1 MINSKLIIFDFEVF
15 KYDCLL
21 GAKILDGEKK
31 TLIQTWDLNEIK
43 QIYANNTDAIW
54 IGHNNGGY
62 DNFILQAVVNGMNEE
77 QIKHVSDLIVADNQ
91 RYHQLKIKLHYY
103 DLMTNHWVS
112 LKTLEAYFGKNISE
126 TEVDFNL
133 QRKLTKEEKLS
144 TESYNRDDLDQT
156 ELDFTHQLS
165 AFNLRLDTIKEF
177 GLPMSCLNV
186 SGTRLAEEVLGAKK
200 VPGIQNWV
208 VKPHIYP
215 QLQVQN
221 EEVKR
226 FFLNDEFRTGK
237 NVFITLCGAEHK
249 LGAGGIHA
257 ALKKYHTDHALYF
270 DVSGYYNLVM
280 INYDLLP
287 RSIPEE
293 GKQKYKQMYIDQL
306 EMKNTGDPRRGSY
319 KTILLS
325 VFGAMMNEHCRF
337 YDPYNGLLVTMTG
350 QIFLVDLLEK
360 LEGKVRVIQSNTD
373 GIIVEPFDWN
383 DKDEIIAIVDSWCER
398 TGFVIKPKEIFDIY
412 QRDVNCY
419 MYRDSK
425 GEIQTLGEAVK
436 DYGKWEWPF
445 WKESYNSKEPVIIP
459 TCIVNYFMF
468 GKKPEEIV
476 KENMNNLRMF
486 QYICKKLS
494 YSWVEFEKVE
504 LATGNIEAES
514 LQNVNRAFAL
524 KSDEYKGMIY
534 KYKYG
539 ENKKGETVTKRTK
552 VSNLPDSVFVYN
564 DEILSDEAV
573 SVLQTLIDY
582 DYYVKR
588 AYERIEEF
596 ITTPQIK
603 DVLVY
608 E

>member
-1 MINSKLIIFDFEVF
+1 MTEGKIIIFDFEVF
-15 KYDCLL
+15 PHDTLL
-21 GAKILDGEKK
+21 GAKVISDKQS
-31 TLIQTWDLNEIK
+31 TLIQTWDLEEIK
-43 QIYANNTDAIW
+43 AFYYENVDAIW
-54 IGHNNGGY
+54 VGHNNGGY
-62 DNFILQAVVNGMNEE
+62 DNFILQAIVNGFNEE
-77 QIKHVSDLIVADNQ
+77 QVKHVSNLIIEDNQ
-91 RYHQLKIKLHYY
+91 RYHQLRIPLVYY
-103 DLMTNHWVS
+103 DLMQNHYVS
-112 LKTLEAYFGKNISE
+112 LKTLEGYFGKNISE
-126 TEVDFNL
+126 TEVDFNTP
-133 QRKLTKEEKLS
+133 RKLNDKEKRL

-156 ELDFTHQLS
+156 ELDFKHQLA
-165 AFNLRLDTIKEF
+165 AFNLRVDSIKEF
-177 GLPMSCLNV
+177 NLPMSCMNV

-200 VPGIQNWV
+200 TKGIENWV
-208 VKPHIYP
+208 VKPHIYDT
-215 QLQVQN
+215 LQVEN
-221 EEVKR
+221 EEVKQ
-226 FFLNDEFRTGK
+226 FFLNDDFRTGK
-237 NVFITLCGAEHK
+237 NVFVTLCGAEHK

-287 RSIPEE
+287 RSIPAE
-293 GKQKYKQMYIDQL
+293 GKEKYKQMYYDQL
-306 EMKNTGDPRRGSY
+306 EMKKTGDPRRGAY

-360 LEGKVRVIQSNTD
+360 LEGKVKVIQSNTD
-373 GIIVEPFDWN
+373 GIIVEPFDWSK
-383 DKDEIIAIVDSWCER
+383 KDEIIDIVKAWCER

-419 MYRDSK
+419 LYKDEN

-436 DYGKWEWPF
+436 DYGKWQWPF
-445 WKESYNSKEPVIIP
+445 WKESYNSKEPVIMP
-459 TCIVNYFMF
+459 ECIVNYLVYH
-468 GKKPEEIV
+468 KKPEETI
-476 KENMNNLRMF
+476 KENMRNLRMF
-486 QYICKKLS
+486 QYLCKKLS

-504 LATGNIEAES
+504 LTTGNVEVET

-539 ENKKGETVTKRTK
+539 ENKKGETVIKKTK

-573 SVLQTLIDY
+573 DTLTQLIDY
-582 DYYVKR
+582 DYYVAR
-588 AYERIEEF
+588 AYERIQEF
-596 ITTPQIK
+596 IDIPQIK
-603 DVLVY
+603 DITIY

>member
-43 QIYANNTDAIW
+43 EIYANNTDAIW

-62 DNFILQAVVNGMNEE
+62 DNFILQAIVNGMNEE

-91 RYHQLKIKLHYY
+91 RYHQLKIPLHYY
-103 DLMTNHWVS
+103 DLMMNHWVS

-133 QRKLTKEEKLS
+133 QRKLTKDEKLL

-156 ELDFTHQLS
+156 ELDFTHQLGT
-165 AFNLRLDTIKEF
+165 FNLRLDTIKEF
-177 GLPMSCLNV
+177 DLPMSCMNV

-208 VKPHIYP
+208 VKPHIYDT
-215 QLQVQN
+215 LQVAN

-237 NVFITLCGAEHK
+237 NVLVTLCGAEHK

-293 GKQKYKQMYIDQL
+293 GKQKYKQMYLDQL
-306 EMKNTGDPRRGSY
+306 EMKKTGDPRRGSY

-360 LEGKVRVIQSNTD
+360 LEGKVKVVQSNTD

-383 DKDEIIAIVDSWCER
+383 NKDEIIAIVDSWCKR

-419 MYRDSK
+419 MYRDDK

-524 KSDEYKGMIY
+524 KSTEYKGMIY

-564 DEILSDEAV
+564 EEILSDEAV
-573 SVLQTLIDY
+573 SALQTLIDY

-596 ITTPQIK
+596 ITIPQIE